1 MAGRLQFD
9 FQLGEPQVQPA
20 AEIDSDRPMRI
31 LVLGDFSGR
40 PQADRGP
47 LSSRALPRV
56 DLDNFEEVLERLT
69 PRLEVTT
76 DGDSGAL
83 ALEFRSLDDF
93 HPDRV
98 YARVGLFSELA
109 QLRSRLGNPATFA
122 EAAAEFKSE
131 HTPRSVA
138 PPVKEAPPAA
148 VPEDGAAL
156 LDQILGSQPSAE
168 RAVPASS
175 PVQEMIQ
182 GIVAPHIV
190 SSPGPEQER
199 FVAAVDEAI
208 SSRMRAILHDPRVQR
223 LEALWRGV
231 EKLVIAAGDEVRV
244 HLLDVTRN
252 ELAEDIE
259 RAGERLQGSDLYRLL
274 AERGVGTPGGEPW
287 SLMVGNLTFGTSERD
302 VRLLGSLGAI
312 ASQAGGPFLAAADP
326 QILGCR
332 SLVETRDPRDWQD
345 ADAEAEERWNAL
357 RRSPV
362 AASIGLALPRVLVRL
377 PYGPETDAIESFR
390 FVELTGPANEHQRYL
405 WGNPALT
412 CARLL
417 ARSFVEQGW
426 SMQPR
431 ENLDLEGLP
440 AHTYRNEY
448 GEPELKP
455 SAEVVLTES
464 AAEAIL
470 ERGLMPVLSYRGRD
484 AARLARFQSI
494 ADPPAPLRGAWE

>member
-9 FQLGEPQVQPA
+9 FQFGEPQVQPA

-40 PQADRGP
+40 PEADRGP

-56 DLDNFEEVLERLT
+56 DLDNFEEVLERLA

-93 HPDRV
+93 HPDRI
-98 YARVGLFSELA
+98 YARVGLFSDLA
-109 QLRSRLGNPATFA
+109 RLRSRLRNPATFA
-122 EAAAEFKSE
+122 EAAAELKSE
-131 HTPRSVA
+131 HTARSVA
-138 PPVKEAPPAA
+138 PSVKESPPPA

-156 LDQILGSQPSAE
+156 LDQILGSQPAE
-168 RAVPASS
+168 CGAPGSS
-175 PVQEMIQ
+175 PVQDLIQ
-182 GIVAPHIV
+182 RVVAPHIV
-190 SSPGPEQER
+190 SSPGPEQDR
-199 FVAAVDEAI
+199 LVAAVDEAI

-244 HLLDVTRN
+244 HLLDVTRK

-274 AERGVGTPGGEPW
+274 VERGIGTPGGEPW
-287 SLMVGNLTFGTSERD
+287 SLMVGDFTFGTSERD

-332 SLVETRDPRDWQD
+332 SLVETPDPRDWQD
-345 ADAEAEERWNAL
+345 ADAEGEERWNAL
-357 RRSPV
+357 RQSPV
-362 AASIGLALPRVLVRL
+362 AASIGLALPRVLARL
-377 PYGPETDAIESFR
+377 PYGPETDEIESFR
-390 FVELTGPANEHQRYL
+390 FVELTDPAKEHRCYL
-405 WGNPALT
+405 WGSPALA

-417 ARSFVEQGW
+417 ARSFVEEGW
-426 SMQPR
+426 SMQPS
-431 ENLDLEGLP
+431 ENLNLEGLP

-455 SAEVVLTES
+455 CAEVVLTES

-484 AARLARFQSI
+484 AARLARFQSV
-494 ADPPAPLRGAWE
+494 ALPPAPLRARWQ